1 MNNIKMSV
9 RLVMAF
15 VLVALLGAGVSL
27 FAIRNMSAL
36 DDTDTTLYEQEIVGL
51 SLAKEANV
59 QRYAWAVGLR
69 DAMLATTPEARAAAI
84 KRMNDWRAWSHE
96 LSALA
101 REKAQDDPQLQA
113 AFKKLDELWK
123 ADQQAS
129 EGLMKLLAE
138 APLQAAHRCWPTCAI
153 RWCSPGY
160 LR

>member
-1 MNNIKMSV
+1 M
-9 RLVMAF
+9 
-15 VLVALLGAGVSL
+15 ALLDADGSL
-27 FAIRNMSAL
+27 FAFRNMSAL